1 MKWADMHNEPGEG
14 KSLYRLV
21 NRETGEELDRKFLDD
36 DLATKTNARAD
47 YMIPRFPLRWAPVE
61 EVDDE
66 G

>member
-36 DLATKTNARAD
+36 DCHNNHSCERPW
-47 YMIPRFPLRWAPVE
+47 IPRFHFVQRGVRSKR
-61 EVDDE
+61 
-66 G
+66 GF